1 MKLSI
6 VGLKTATQ
14 YEIQCMIAEYEY
26 EGNTVMHKTH
36 YSESYA
42 NVKLRGKR
50 LKYNGVLILNSKKE
64 LI

>member
-26 EGNTVMHKTH
+26 EGNTVIHKTH
-36 YSESYA
+36 YSKSYV
-42 NVKLRGKR
+42 NVKLQGKR